1 MSKQTLGLGAA
12 LAAFVCAIVCAIV
25 WRSLSGGGP
34 ATTPPPATAAPR
46 AGAAGPDDVSA
57 CRFARGETHRFAYTS
72 TTHSEVRPVLP
83 GVRPEDTPPQL
94 ASTELTGALSLEVL
108 EVTAAD
114 AVLLARLSGLNAQA
128 RQLLGDAVEA
138 PFLVAVNARC
148 EVTRVARHRDTPRPV
163 ARAHGVVA
171 NELSFFVPTGDA
183 PEERRFSTAL
193 GVQRALVL
201 VGNEPGQ
208 TLRKALAYESRW
220 NPRLTEI
227 DVTEGEVQ
235 ARRGSS
241 RWFESLRG
249 VEVVAGGAVRFS
261 KNEWSLQRQ
270 PPEADALAKASRM
283 LTDYVWENPF
293 AADARE
299 DQVTPQGDSQDQKRR
314 VEAMRE
320 VSYPVALER
329 FTLLLGG
336 GANINDQWRDM
347 AAFLDAHPDQVPAFV
362 EHITAPDFPAG
373 HKAPAF
379 LALGQART
387 PAARDALLGLY
398 RERGQQP
405 ADRMRSS
412 LALALRADVGAPL
425 AKELKAEALRPPQSA
440 EESGVSRQAV
450 LHLGVLAFAHPG
462 EQEITE
468 EATSLVQQLASTART
483 PEDWSVVFGLVGNLA
498 EGTLLSQVEQWTHLQ
513 DPEIR
518 QHVPRALRRY
528 RVDRAQPIFVEWLG
542 RETNPAVKRELFNVI
557 HHMYVDANRPVGDA
571 LMGEALR
578 HLREQP
584 QVLTRQSLFH
594 ILAPYVA
601 TNAAVREAFK
611 HQLVVELEERSGL
624 YSLVAEYLPA
634 ASIYE
639 ALSTVPGLR
648 AQFGGSLKPELP
660 SAPVP
665 EEVPIGEFPLPDA
678 DQDPQANLG
687 SAP

>member
-1 MSKQTLGLGAA
+1 MSMRTLGLGAA
-12 LAAFVCAIVCAIV
+12 LTALACAILWWSAT
-25 WRSLSGGGP
+25 SDAP
-34 ATTPPPATAAPR
+34 ATTPAPQTSAPLAV
-46 AGAAGPDDVSA
+46 AGVPDDA
-57 CRFARGETHRFAYTS
+57 TFCRFARGETHRFAYSS

-83 GVRPEDTPPQL
+83 GVRPDDTPPQL
-94 ASTELTGALSLEVL
+94 SSTELTGALSLEVL

-114 AVLLARLSGLNAQA
+114 AVLLARLSGINAQA

-138 PFLVAVNARC
+138 PFLVAVDARC
-148 EVTRVARHRDTPRPV
+148 EVTRVARHKDTPRPV
-163 ARAHGVVA
+163 ATAHGVVA
-171 NELSFFVPTGDA
+171 NELAFSVPTGDA
-183 PEERRFSTAL
+183 PEERRFTTAL

-201 VGNEPGQ
+201 AGNEPGQ
-208 TLRKALAYESRW
+208 YLRKALAYASRW
-220 NPRLTEI
+220 NPKLLEV
-227 DVTEGEVQ
+227 DVTDGEVD

-241 RWFESLRG
+241 RWFDSLRG
-249 VEVVAGGAVRFS
+249 LEQVSGGAVQFS
-261 KNEWSLQRQ
+261 KSEWSLQRQ
-270 PPEADALAKASRM
+270 PPEAAALAKASRT

-299 DQVTPQGDSQDQKRR
+299 EQVTQQGDSQDHQRR
-314 VEAMRE
+314 VAAMRE
-320 VSYPVALER
+320 VAYPMALER
-329 FTLLLGG
+329 FNLLLQA

-347 AAFLDAHPDQVPAFV
+347 AAFLDAHPQQVPAFV

-373 HKAPAF
+373 YKAPAF

-398 RERGQQP
+398 RERDQQP

-425 AKELKAEALRPPQSA
+425 AKELKAEALRPAQSP
-440 EESGVSRQAV
+440 EEAGVSRQAV
-450 LHLGVLAFAHPG
+450 LHLGVLAGARPG

-468 EATSLVQQLASTART
+468 EATALVQQLASTART

-498 EGTLLSQVEQWTHLQ
+498 EGTLLSQVERWTHLQ

-528 RVDRAQPIFVEWLG
+528 KVDRAQPIFVEWLG
-542 RETNPAVKRELFNVI
+542 REQSPAVKRELFNVI

-571 LMGEALR
+571 LRGEALR

-584 QVLTRQSLFH
+584 QVLTRQSLLH
-594 ILAPYVA
+594 ILAPYVGTHA
-601 TNAAVREAFK
+601 EVREAFK
-611 HQLVVELEERSGL
+611 RQLVVELEERSGL

-634 ASIYE
+634 ASIYQ

-648 AQFGGSLKPELP
+648 AQFGGSLRPELP
-660 SAPVP
+660 STPAP
-665 EEVPIGEFPLPDA
+665 EEVPIGELPLPAA
-678 DQDPQANLG
+678 DQHPQANLG

>member
-1 MSKQTLGLGAA
+1 MSMRTLGLGAA
-12 LAAFVCAIVCAIV
+12 LAALACAIFWWSAP
-25 WRSLSGGGP
+25 GDAPTP
-34 ATTPPPATAAPR
+34 APSTSAP
-46 AGAAGPDDVSA
+46 GEVAAGPDDGSG
-57 CRFARGETHRFAYTS
+57 CRFTRGETYRFAYTS

-83 GVRPEDTPPQL
+83 GVRPDDTPPQR

-108 EVTAAD
+108 EVTAGD
-114 AVLLARLSGLNAQA
+114 TVLLARLWGVDEQA
-128 RQLLGDAVEA
+128 RQLLGAAVEA
-138 PFLVAVNARC
+138 PFLLAVDARC

-171 NELSFFVPTGDA
+171 NELSFFVPAGAA
-183 PEERRFSTAL
+183 PEERRFTTAL

-208 TLRKALAYESRW
+208 YLRKALGYASRW
-220 NPRLTEI
+220 NPKLAEVDVI
-227 DVTEGEVQ
+227 DGEVD

-241 RWFESLRG
+241 RWFDSLRG
-249 VEVVAGGAVRFS
+249 QEQVAGGAVQFS
-261 KNEWSLQRQ
+261 KSEWSLQRQ
-270 PPEADALAKASRM
+270 PPEGQALAQASRR

-299 DQVTPQGDSQDQKRR
+299 EQVTPQGDSLDQQRR
-314 VEAMRE
+314 VAAMRE
-320 VSYPVALER
+320 VAYPVALDR
-329 FTLLLGG
+329 FTRLLEA
-336 GANINDQWRDM
+336 GANINEQWRDM
-347 AAFLDAHPDQVPAFV
+347 AAFLDAHPEQVSAFV

-373 HKAPAF
+373 YKAPAF

-387 PAARDALLGLY
+387 PAARDALLGVY
-398 RERGQQP
+398 RERSQQP

-425 AKELKAEALRPPQSA
+425 AKELKAEALRPPQSPA
-440 EESGVSRQAV
+440 EAGVSRQAV
-450 LHLGVLAFAHPG
+450 LHLGVLAGARPG
-462 EQEITE
+462 EQEIVE
-468 EATSLVQQLASTART
+468 EASDLVQQLASTART

-498 EGTLLSQVEQWTHLQ
+498 EGTLLSQVEQWTHLP

-528 RVDRAQPIFVEWLG
+528 KVDRAQPILVEWLG
-542 RETNPAVKRELFNVI
+542 RETSPAVKRELFNVI
-557 HHMYVDANRPVGDA
+557 HHMYVDANRPVGEA
-571 LMGEALR
+571 LKGEALR

-584 QVLTRQSLFH
+584 QVLTRQSLLH
-594 ILAPYVA
+594 ILAPYVGTDA
-601 TNAAVREAFK
+601 EVREAFK

-634 ASIYE
+634 PSIYE
-639 ALSTVPGLR
+639 ALATVPGLR
-648 AQFGGSLKPELP
+648 GQFGGSVRPEPP
-660 SAPVP
+660 STPVP
-665 EEVPIGEFPLPDA
+665 EEVPIAEPPMPGP